1 MLCLNSSANATIECL
16 RSFQKPISEWFK
28 KINIPVLIIHGD
40 ADETVPI
47 TISGNKQQHSL
58 PNAEYIT
65 YNDAPHSFVY
75 YWKEKTKCWFVHF
88 ITT

>member
-16 RSFQKPISEWFK
+16 RCFRNRFQNDF

-47 TISGNKQQHSL
+47 TISETNSSTLFQMQNTLHIMML
-58 PNAEYIT
+58 RT
-65 YNDAPHSFVY
+65 VY
-75 YWKEKTKCWFVHF
+75 F
-88 ITT
+88 ITEKEN

>member
-16 RSFQKPISEWFK
+16 RFLKPISEWK

-47 TISGNKQQHSL
+47 TISATKQQHSFQMQNTL
-58 PNAEYIT
+58 HIMMLRT
-65 YNDAPHSFVY
+65 VL
-75 YWKEKTKCWFVHF
+75 F
-88 ITT
+88 ITEKKN